1 MRLLRNAALLFAAG
15 LLPGCVG
22 IPMFRDPGLQRAL
35 YPGLDDLT
43 PQEIGAAF
51 EKEVSIRP
59 PFTAGVAWI
68 GGAPSDPLSEYHRT
82 GVLEAAVA
90 ALRQDP
96 FRMVTSIPT
105 IPVPGSVD
113 PRGNEGPA
121 PPTLDALRGACARF
135 QLDVALLMQTG
146 LARDSGYN
154 VFAIGYLPLVT
165 IPLFPGTDLAVSAS
179 VEICA
184 IDVRSGVLL
193 GCARGR
199 CAKTKRFVFPSSEEE
214 IKGRLSEDVLR
225 VAVAAAA
232 EDLRA
237 QLTERLVATVDRPG
251 EPGARPAK

>member
-1 MRLLRNAALLFAAG
+1 MRLPGNASLLFAAG

-22 IPMFRDPGLQRAL
+22 IPMFLDPGLQRAL

-43 PQEIGAAF
+43 PQEIEAAF

-68 GGAPSDPLSEYHRT
+68 GEAPSDSLSEYHRT
-82 GVLEAAVA
+82 GVLEATVA

-105 IPVPGSVD
+105 IPVPRSADRWGKERSS
-113 PRGNEGPA
+113 
-121 PPTLDALRGACARF
+121 PTPLDALRGACARF
-135 QLDVALLMQTG
+135 QHDVALLMQTG

-154 VFAIGYLPLVT
+154 LFAVGYLPILT
-165 IPLFPGTDLAVSAS
+165 TPLFPGTDLAVSAS

-184 IDVRSGVLL
+184 IDIRSGVLL

-199 CAKTKRFVFPSSEEE
+199 CAKTKRFVFPSSRAETE
-214 IKGRLSEDVLR
+214 GRLSEDALR
-225 VAVAAAA
+225 AAVAAAA
-232 EDLRA
+232 EDLRV